1 MIILP
6 FFKFVLQSAE
16 YHGLTVRQVC
26 FVYPYY
32 NYILQN
38 EIDIRVWN
46 PPLNLLLSILS
57 TFLEGSFGW
66 PLPDISFQIILQFQN
81 FVIPLS
87 P

>member
-38 EIDIRVWN
+38 EIDIRV
-46 PPLNLLLSILS
+46 
-57 TFLEGSFGW
+57 
-66 PLPDISFQIILQFQN
+66 
-81 FVIPLS
+81 
-87 P
+87 

>member
-16 YHGLTVRQVC
+16 YHGLMVRQVC

-38 EIDIRVWN
+38 EIDIRV
-46 PPLNLLLSILS
+46 
-57 TFLEGSFGW
+57 
-66 PLPDISFQIILQFQN
+66 
-81 FVIPLS
+81 
-87 P
+87 